1 MNLYRIENM
10 IGIDWVHSQY
20 VPIKLVVFSPLA
32 SENRKVGIISLFVG
46 PTIIQDHMFFCFFN
60 GNKLGKIDIYDM
72 KIDITP

>member
-20 VPIKLVVFSPLA
+20 VPIKLVVERPLKIGKWGSSA
-32 SENRKVGIISLFVG
+32 YLSDQQSYRTICFFV
-46 PTIIQDHMFFCFFN
+46 FFN
-60 GNKLGKIDIYDM
+60 GNKLGKIVIYDM

>member
-20 VPIKLVVFSPLA
+20 VPIKLVIPWPLKIGK
-32 SENRKVGIISLFVG
+32 SMGIAYLSDQQSYRTICFLF
-46 PTIIQDHMFFCFFN
+46 FFN

>member
-20 VPIKLVVFSPLA
+20 VPIKLVVERPLKIGKWGSSA
-32 SENRKVGIISLFVG
+32 YLSDQQSYRTICFLF
-46 PTIIQDHMFFCFFN
+46 FFN

>member
-20 VPIKLVVFSPLA
+20 VPIKLVVERPLKIGKWGSSAYLSDQQSYRTICFFS
-32 SENRKVGIISLFVG
+32 
-46 PTIIQDHMFFCFFN
+46 FN
-60 GNKLGKIDIYDM
+60 GNKLGKIDIHDM